1 MKFRPN
7 RRHPQRI
14 DTALARA
21 ATVQWLQQ
29 GIAANRENDFLNHD
43 MQLLVDKTLEQM
55 KINQQQAASES
66 HTHLLMRD
74 YEDNSPQAQAFDAA
88 ADPTHPTRH

>member
-1 MKFRPN
+1 
-7 RRHPQRI
+7 
-14 DTALARA
+14 
-21 ATVQWLQQ
+21 
-29 GIAANRENDFLNHD
+29 